1 MEEYEL
7 NGFTMKQ
14 IDKGLTKSM
23 LDLVV
28 LGLLKT
34 KSTHGYGIIM
44 SIRKN
49 FGIYLGPSTV
59 YPFLKDLEKKGQIK
73 SQWDMT
79 HERPRKV
86 YSLTPEGDGFLVSTE
101 QSLRIFCNRLVSMGI
116 NAPSQGFNKI
126 ENKPIGLQEIY

>member
-1 MEEYEL
+1 
-7 NGFTMKQ
+7 MKKVDQ
-14 IDKGLTKSM
+14 GLTKGM

-28 LGLLKT
+28 LGLLKN
-34 KSTHGYGIIM
+34 KSMHGYGIIQ

-73 SQWDMT
+73 SQWDMN

-86 YSLTPEGDGFLVSTE
+86 YTLTPKGDDFLIGAE
-101 QSLRIFCNRLVSMGI
+101 QSLRTFCYRLVSMGI
-116 NAPSQGFNKI
+116 NSPSQTLNKTERALTPNI
-126 ENKPIGLQEIY
+126 